1 MQKFKNWLISALL
14 RKDKLVAVPTSWQT
28 EYVKLAGDSVRN
40 KQTIGTLI
48 SEYNK
53 LLQDFFNKCSVKEL
67 QDVHYKQTLTYCRLA
82 DKRLGILV
90 NFYTDDI
97 ERNIRRVA
105 N

>member
-14 RKDKLVAVPTSWQT
+14 KKDKLVAVPTSWQT

-67 QDVHYKQTLTYCRLA
+67 QETLA
-82 DKRLGILV
+82 DGEVKFKTSMSKQELADLAYKEFRM
-90 NFYTDDI
+90 TI
-97 ERNIRRVA
+97 ERD
-105 N
+105 

>member
-14 RKDKLVAVPTSWQT
+14 KKDKLVAVPTSWQT

-53 LLQDFFNKCSVKEL
+53 LLQDFFNKCNIKEL
-67 QDVHYKQTLTYCRLA
+67 QETLA
-82 DKRLGILV
+82 DGEVKFKTSMSKQELADLAYKEFRM
-90 NFYTDDI
+90 TI
-97 ERNIRRVA
+97 ERD
-105 N
+105 

>member
-67 QDVHYKQTLTYCRLA
+67 QEALA
-82 DKRLGILV
+82 DGEVKFKTSMSKQELADLAYKEFRM
-90 NFYTDDI
+90 TI
-97 ERNIRRVA
+97 ERD
-105 N
+105 

>member
-48 SEYNK
+48 TEYNK

-67 QDVHYKQTLTYCRLA
+67 QETLA
-82 DKRLGILV
+82 DGEVKFKTSMSKQELADLAYKEFRM
-90 NFYTDDI
+90 TI
-97 ERNIRRVA
+97 ERD
-105 N
+105 

>member
-67 QDVHYKQTLTYCRLA
+67 QETLA
-82 DKRLGILV
+82 DGEVKFKTSMSKQELADLAYKEFRM
-90 NFYTDDI
+90 TI
-97 ERNIRRVA
+97 ERD
-105 N
+105 

>member
-67 QDVHYKQTLTYCRLA
+67 QEILA
-82 DKRLGILV
+82 DGEVKFKTSMSKQELADLAYKEFRM
-90 NFYTDDI
+90 TI
-97 ERNIRRVA
+97 ERD
-105 N
+105 

>member
-14 RKDKLVAVPTSWQT
+14 KKDKLVAVPTSWQT

-67 QDVHYKQTLTYCRLA
+67 QETLVDGEVKFKTSMSKQELA
-82 DKRLGILV
+82 DLAYKEFRM
-90 NFYTDDI
+90 TI
-97 ERNIRRVA
+97 ERD
-105 N
+105 

>member
-67 QDVHYKQTLTYCRLA
+67 QETLVDGEVKFKTSMSKQELA
-82 DKRLGILV
+82 DLAYKEFRM
-90 NFYTDDI
+90 TI
-97 ERNIRRVA
+97 ERD
-105 N
+105 

>member
-14 RKDKLVAVPTSWQT
+14 KKDKLVAVPTSWQT

-48 SEYNK
+48 TEYNK

-67 QDVHYKQTLTYCRLA
+67 QETLA
-82 DKRLGILV
+82 DGEVKFKTSMSKQELADLAYKEFRM
-90 NFYTDDI
+90 TI
-97 ERNIRRVA
+97 ERD
-105 N
+105 

>member
-1 MQKFKNWLISALL
+1 M
-14 RKDKLVAVPTSWQT
+14 PTSWQT

-67 QDVHYKQTLTYCRLA
+67 QETLA
-82 DKRLGILV
+82 DGEVKFKTSMSKQELADLAYKEFRM
-90 NFYTDDI
+90 TI
-97 ERNIRRVA
+97 ERD
-105 N
+105 

>member
-53 LLQDFFNKCSVKEL
+53 LLQDFFNKCSVKEV
-67 QDVHYKQTLTYCRLA
+67 QETLA
-82 DKRLGILV
+82 DGEVKFKTSMSKQELADLAYKEFRM
-90 NFYTDDI
+90 TI
-97 ERNIRRVA
+97 ERD
-105 N
+105 